1 MRYLYIIL
9 LNQHV
14 KVFASPQTLAKK
26 LHPLSLSRQKNCTP
40 SGFHGKK
47 IAHSLAANLSEI
59 AIWCATWTGMQN
71 NCSIIKLYY
80 RVLIIIFAYFRNYKQ
95 RFECLKINDYW
106 KKISHL
112 HTYLIAQ
119 VVLYIIQTSAI
130 NMMNIY
136 VYWLIQF
143 KSGSPLDGV
152 SLTFLAEFTTKLGLK
167 FWKQLP

>member
-1 MRYLYIIL
+1 MDGSRS
-9 LNQHV
+9 
-14 KVFASPQTLAKK
+14 K
-26 LHPLSLSRQKNCTP
+26 SLSTYVHSWFMC
-40 SGFHGKK
+40 K
-47 IAHSLAANLSEI
+47 IIANLGSK
-59 AIWCATWTGMQN
+59 QK
-71 NCSIIKLYY
+71 IISTLLKLQFILGLLKL
-80 RVLIIIFAYFRNYKQ
+80 VWAIIFAYFRNYKQ

-152 SLTFLAEFTTKLGLK
+152 SLKFLPEFTTKFSLK
-167 FWKQLP
+167 VWKQLPWKISHIGTYRDKLCTSTSGLWACGMDLW